1 MAKPAYYWAKMAIFG
16 QNILFF
22 LGGSTFGIN
31 ISETPKAPGWHWFLG
46 RAWHNMDQKG
56 QYLAKK
62 VNFWPKLAVLNPK
75 S

>member
-46 RAWHNMDQKG
+46 LVAGLTIVTVYILHLG
-56 QYLAKK
+56 
-62 VNFWPKLAVLNPK
+62 
-75 S
+75 